1 MESQGLRWPFGRRWW
16 KSYKPWV
23 HGLMSPWRLVL
34 CRSRTRYPGNPLR
47 ILVDLGGSC
56 AQSLVA
62 SIAEVS
68 GDRGR
73 HVAVTPS
80 RWALIRLLERLDEFR
95 GCVIAVPGSGR
106 ADTSGSDEDSEGRRT
121 PPADVIGRHR
131 PSAAWAKAAPAPSG
145 GPSAAGSR

>member
-23 HGLMSPWRLVL
+23 HGLMSPWRLVR
-34 CRSRTRYPGNPLR
+34 CRSRTRYQANSLR
-47 ILVDLGGSC
+47 ILVDLVLSP
-56 AQSLVA
+56 LVA

-80 RWALIRLLERLDEFR
+80 RWALNRLLERLDEFR
-95 GCVIAVPGSGR
+95 GCVIAVPGSSR

-121 PPADVIGRHR
+121 PPAHVIGRHR